1 MDPMITYLKEEW
13 NAPVEKGALSV
24 CSYFRTDWKLK
35 EWTEKRFKS
44 FIKELTGE
52 DIVFADPRKEGRTV
66 TMHLIQQTMLAS
78 IGTDK
83 VCTFEQVDLPDP
95 ADIPKLNPKALL
107 DESVAW
113 AAKYIKENPWV
124 FVETE
129 DEDKLDAY
137 GNPKPKKGAKQVL
150 AFEVYSRLIREGAT
164 RKDII
169 QAFQDE
175 VDMSKAGATTYFYNM
190 KKKYENEDE

>member
-13 NAPVEKGALSV
+13 NAPVEKGVLSV
-24 CSYFRTDWKLK
+24 MSFFREDLSVEDWS
-35 EWTEKRFKS
+35 EKRFKG

-52 DIVFADPRKEGRTV
+52 DIVFADPRKECRV
-66 TMHLIQQTMLAS
+66 TTMQLIQATILAS
-78 IGTDK
+78 LGTDK
-83 VCTFEQVDLPDP
+83 ICTFEQVNLPDP
-95 ADIPKLNPKALL
+95 ADIPPLNPKVLL
-107 DESVAW
+107 DESVKW

-124 FVETE
+124 FALPE
-129 DEDKLDAY
+129 DDEPKLDAR

-190 KKKYENEDE
+190 KKKYEENE